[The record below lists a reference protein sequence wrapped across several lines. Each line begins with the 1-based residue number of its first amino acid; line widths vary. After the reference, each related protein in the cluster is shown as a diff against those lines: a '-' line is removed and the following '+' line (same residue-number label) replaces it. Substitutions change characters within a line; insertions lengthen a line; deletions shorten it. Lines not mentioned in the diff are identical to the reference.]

1 MAALADAHDEHMLLV
16 RMADKDKVDKCELQQ
31 ELFRHLGTAGKEFEL
46 RQVIVTCFLRFV
58 SRVTFLFTKGKLW
71 QTKGTYGHFLLQLS
85 HISTHLFDA
94 NRGFSPSEEPVLK
107 RQPLVL
113 HKPDGSVFRI
123 GGPDQIT
130 EGLLRRV
137 MARLHNCTVLVK
149 DVINAEL
156 PAFEVFSSMTS
167 LMQLD
172 EGGQADFEDAAS
184 RMGKV
189 LGVSA
194 VALTS

>member
-1 MAALADAHDEHMLLV
+1 MVHPRKLL
-16 RMADKDKVDKCELQQ
+16 K
-31 ELFRHLGTAGKEFEL
+31 T
-46 RQVIVTCFLRFV
+46 
-58 SRVTFLFTKGKLW
+58 
-71 QTKGTYGHFLLQLS
+71 
-85 HISTHLFDA
+85 
-94 NRGFSPSEEPVLK
+94 
-107 RQPLVL
+107 QPLVL

-123 GGPDQIT
+123 GGPDQCT
-130 EGLLRRV
+130 EALLRRV
-137 MARLHNCTVLVK
+137 MARLHNWTVLVK

-156 PAFEVFSSMTS
+156 PAFEVFSSMSS

-172 EGGQADFEDAAS
+172 EGGSADIAEAAS